1 MIINLKPNK
10 ISRKFHHSFCFNFIN
25 NYNFYKHVNIYL
37 IRKEIV
43 TVLIVIN
50 LKWRFFNIFIIIFF
64 STLHL
69 CKY

>member
-50 LKWRFFNIFIIIFF
+50 LKWRF
-64 STLHL
+64 L
-69 CKY
+69 KKKKK